1 MTGGKAWAI
10 NERQSEALVKAHES
24 LMKVSV
30 SIESDL
36 PMDFWTIDLRDAIM
50 ALGEVNGDEVTE
62 ELLDVVFS
70 RFCIGK

>member
-1 MTGGKAWAI
+1 M
-10 NERQSEALVKAHES
+10 KAHES
-24 LMKVSV
+24 LMKVFV
-30 SIESDL
+30 SIKSDL

-50 ALGEVNGDEVTE
+50 AMGEVNGDEVTE